1 MVQCTGR
8 PFLMVF
14 KFLSAPDL
22 VPAMQTSMEW
32 LSTLD
37 LECVARLAAD
47 FQRDDSGDVLQG
59 RPKLAKARPSR
70 RFVEF
75 HRMIRA
81 SMERLHQLLNEV
93 ETLDSMSTQC
103 LLLLKPLQCFVYN
116 DVCGAPA
123 WPFGCND
130 SLSLE
135 PEPGRSRTYF
145 RSLSSGR
152 QLVPWNVA
160 EIGDILT
167 FAPCFEATQLVN
179 LLLRLGWL
187 DDPRHGSGKAISLE
201 THNSMLC
208 FMSAMSSVWIQVQ
221 EKRVFDENLWIGNL
235 IVADIDEADL
245 SVFMGLQ
252 FALYD
257 AVNMKLFAF
266 PGHAGS
272 TVSLSFHMIL
282 SLAALPSMT
291 LFSQRRRHQH
301 THLVANV
308 PEDLTRFIWM
318 NFGSVPFDENL
329 IGGTAIAWGIEPHTL
344 LTIGDSQYLTHHH
357 PNENPVWNY
366 MTCGHDLFY
375 SKGALAR
382 WVRNVLRWHRLEFGR
397 VQSLPNF
404 PQQVFQDHM
413 VLISRESAR

>member
-1 MVQCTGR
+1 
-8 PFLMVF
+8 
-14 KFLSAPDL
+14 
-22 VPAMQTSMEW
+22 ME
-32 LSTLD
+32 
-37 LECVARLAAD
+37 
-47 FQRDDSGDVLQG
+47 
-59 RPKLAKARPSR
+59 
-70 RFVEF
+70 
-75 HRMIRA
+75 
-81 SMERLHQLLNEV
+81 QLLNVV
-93 ETLDSMSTQC
+93 ERLRPMSTQC
-103 LLLLKPLQCFVYN
+103 LLLLQPLRLFVYN

-135 PEPGRSRTYF
+135 PEPGRPRTYF
-145 RSLSSGR
+145 RSLSSEG
-152 QLVPWNVA
+152 QLVPWNAA

-187 DDPRHGSGKAISLE
+187 DDPRHGSGKAISFE

-208 FMSAMSSVWIQVQ
+208 FMSGMPSVWMQQ

-235 IVADIDEADL
+235 IVADIDENDL
-245 SVFMGLQ
+245 SVFVRLQ

-266 PGHAGS
+266 QAHAGS

-282 SLAALPSMT
+282 SLAALPS
-291 LFSQRRRHQH
+291 SQRRRHQH

-308 PEDLTRFIWM
+308 PENLTRFIWR
-318 NFGSVPFDENL
+318 NLGSVPFDENL
-329 IGGTAIAWGIEPHTL
+329 IGGTAIAWGIQPHTV
-344 LTIGDSQYLTHHH
+344 LTIGDSQNLREHH

-366 MTCGHDLFY
+366 MTYGHDLFY

-382 WVRNVLRWHRLEFGR
+382 WVRNVLQWHRLEFDR
-397 VQSLPNF
+397 VQSLQNF
-404 PQQVFQDHM
+404 PHQVFQDHM
-413 VLISRESAR
+413 VRISRESTR